1 MSNQLTP
8 PSQPARTTVL
18 RLLKREELAPILG
31 ISPRLV
37 HKLSRSKLI
46 PSIRLGRC
54 VRFNLDQVMA
64 AIDRDLTIRARCR

>member
-1 MSNQLTP
+1 MNNPNTTP
-8 PSQPARTTVL
+8 PARTPVL

-37 HKLSRSKLI
+37 HTLTRAKLI

-64 AIDRDLTIRARCR
+64 AIDRDCTIRARCR